1 MRRINRKSCVYVIP
15 FKINNWQLPLRV
27 QVSYAKDYAEI
38 NKLNFSLPKSELLF
52 SREYNTLKLLLEN
65 GYSEFIIFSEIL
77 IAHENSLMIL
87 KSWSENIKEKNIFKP
102 LFHFTYS
109 EETIEID
116 KLILRIEKIIRNKK
130 YAMSFE
136 NLENL
141 RRNNRF
147 S

>member
-52 SREYNTLKLLLEN
+52 SREYNTLKLLLDN

-87 KSWSENIKEKNIFKP
+87 KSWSENIKEKNIVKP
-102 LFHFTYS
+102 LFHCTYS